1 MPKALLRFSLPEE
14 QEEFDTA
21 CRGAAFKYA
30 LSQLNEFL
38 RQQVKYCDHPQ
49 AVEAAYQN
57 VRDELLRLLL
67 EHDITLD

>member
-1 MPKALLRFSLPEE
+1 
-14 QEEFDTA
+14 
-21 CRGAAFKYA
+21 